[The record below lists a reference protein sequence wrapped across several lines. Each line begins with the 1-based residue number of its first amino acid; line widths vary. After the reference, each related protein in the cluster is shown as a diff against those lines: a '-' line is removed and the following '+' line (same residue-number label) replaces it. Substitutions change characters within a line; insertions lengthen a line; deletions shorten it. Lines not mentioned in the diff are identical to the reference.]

1 MALQPGLC
9 DPREVGLRPG
19 GEGGAKSTSSRETEG
34 GESISRRRA
43 AVAHSRER
51 TLKLLCNIT
60 FSEHLSLLS
69 IQHCAHT
76 AHTCCSI
83 TLPSPPS
90 TSSPSPSLL
99 HHHHHFSTSTFHCTV
114 PPPPP
119 RYLSTSTITSLD
131 GSPRPCGLVGGY
143 GRGGGRGGEGGCP
156 SRAYDRTWHSQGALQ
171 APALPRE
178 G

>member
-19 GEGGAKSTSSRETEG
+19 GEGRGRPLPGKRKAAKVYPGEG
-34 GESISRRRA
+34 PLSLTLGN
-43 AVAHSRER
+43 AHSSFFV
-51 TLKLLCNIT
+51 TSP
-60 FSEHLSLLS
+60 FLSTYLLS

-83 TLPSPPS
+83 TLPSPPL

-119 RYLSTSTITSLD
+119 RYLSASTITSLD